1 MINIAVVDDEQS
13 ERQTMEGYFKR
24 MESEIHEEVTVTLF
38 ASVMALLEAYD
49 YSFDLICMDID
60 MPQMDGLST
69 AQEIRSR
76 DNDVLIIFVTNL
88 AQLAIRGYEVRALDF
103 LVKPVNYY
111 SFVMKL
117 QDAIQLALRRKQ
129 RNIVLNTGEGIQVI
143 PSNELYFAE
152 VRGHYL
158 FYHTKTGTVRQ
169 KAPLWELEE
178 KLRGL
183 SFKRCNQSYLINLRH
198 VSAVNKDDIL
208 VGGEWIRISRHKK
221 RSFLQSL
228 AHYIG
233 GIEP

>member
-1 MINIAVVDDEQS
+1 MVNIAVVDDEQS
-13 ERQTMEGYFKR
+13 ERQTMQEYFR
-24 MESEIHEEVTVTLF
+24 RLESEIHEELRIAPFDSGT
-38 ASVMALLEAYD
+38 ALLEAYD
-49 YSFDLICMDID
+49 YSLDLICLDID
-60 MPQMDGLST
+60 MPQMDGLKT

-88 AQLAIRGYEVRALDF
+88 AQLAIRGYEVHALDF

-111 SFVMKL
+111 SFAMKL
-117 QDAIQLALRRKQ
+117 QDAIQFTVRRKQ
-129 RNIVLNTGEGIQVI
+129 RNIVLTTAEGIRVI

-158 FYHTKTGTVRQ
+158 FYHTKTGTIRQ
-169 KAPLWELEE
+169 KAPLRELEE
-178 KLRGL
+178 KLKGL
-183 SFKRCNQSYLINLRH
+183 PFKRCNQSYLINLRH